1 MKRKITSILAF
12 VLTFV
17 MLCGTLTSCFIFGA
31 KEHTLTLYDN
41 DGTTV
46 LHTIK
51 VEEGKAPQR
60 PADPTKEGYVFAGW
74 FLTPTSSKAFD
85 FAAVMTEDAKA
96 YAQWKMADFQDD
108 RDWVLSGSVNGWGSS
123 LDGYHLTKK
132 AGSGNVYE
140 LTLDLYVDDEFQ
152 LTVLLEDGS
161 LSYSSEG
168 ARAASSHV
176 VAGTE
181 YMEAAGGL
189 GTYKN
194 IHMIQDGNY
203 TLSLVTDPETDNN
216 ELTII
221 RNGDPTGPA
230 TEHEVAHYAIN
241 GSKVTGWADSTDA
254 KYLMNKGAD
263 GKFTLTIE
271 LYANDEFMFVGYE
284 DASGELVGLAN
295 YIKSDMLAE
304 GSAAEVQ
311 AKAGGNFTTSADGT
325 YTFTFDPEAEKIS
338 VSYSPE
344 FSLEAVARPTTW
356 YILGNG
362 SVAGS
367 VLNNAAWGLKDEAA
381 QGFTDLGNGVYE
393 LTLDLYVGDAFK
405 ICSDSSWAN
414 ARDFSFMVE
423 PGENFKANGNIEVLV
438 AGKYTL
444 TLTVD
449 PDDETKDTIT
459 WVRNGDAAEGG
470 EEDEYPADAFAIK
483 GSKVTG
489 WADSTDAKYLM
500 NKGADGKFVL
510 VIELYANDEFMFVGY
525 EMVDEALSPLA
536 LYIKSDMIAEGSA
549 AEAQAKAGGNFT
561 TSANGTYTFTF
572 DPETNKV
579 HIAYSADFSLEI
591 VARPTTWYILGNGAT
606 EGSVLHTSGWGL
618 KDESVQKLV
627 DKGNGVY
634 EITLNLY
641 EGDQFKICSDGS
653 WSNAHD
659 LSDMPNPGTNFEAAG
674 NVKVLVAGNY
684 TLTLTIDADD
694 ETKDTITWV
703 RNGDCE

>member
-17 MLCGTLTSCFIFGA
+17 MLCGTLTSCFLFPTEA

-41 DGTTV
+41 DGTTI

-74 FLTPTSSKAFD
+74 FVTPTSSKAFD

-108 RDWVLSGSVNGWGSS
+108 RDWVLSGSVNGWGAS

-132 AGSGNVYE
+132 DGTGNVYE

-221 RNGDPTGPA
+221 RNGDPTGPVV
-230 TEHEVAHYAIN
+230 EHEIANYAIK
-241 GSKVTGWADSTDA
+241 GSKVTNWADSTDA
-254 KYLMNKGAD
+254 KHLMTKGAD

-284 DASGELVGLAN
+284 MVDGALVGLAK

-304 GSAAEVQ
+304 GSATEVQ

-325 YTFTFDPEAEKIS
+325 YTFTFDPETEKIS
-338 VSYSPE
+338 VTYSPE
-344 FSLEAVARPTTW
+344 FSLEAV
-356 YILGNG
+356 
-362 SVAGS
+362 
-367 VLNNAAWGLKDEAA
+367 
-381 QGFTDLGNGVYE
+381 
-393 LTLDLYVGDAFK
+393 
-405 ICSDSSWAN
+405 
-414 ARDFSFMVE
+414 
-423 PGENFKANGNIEVLV
+423 
-438 AGKYTL
+438 
-444 TLTVD
+444 
-449 PDDETKDTIT
+449 
-459 WVRNGDAAEGG
+459 
-470 EEDEYPADAFAIK
+470 
-483 GSKVTG
+483 
-489 WADSTDAKYLM
+489 
-500 NKGADGKFVL
+500 
-510 VIELYANDEFMFVGY
+510 
-525 EMVDEALSPLA
+525 
-536 LYIKSDMIAEGSA
+536 
-549 AEAQAKAGGNFT
+549 
-561 TSANGTYTFTF
+561 
-572 DPETNKV
+572 PE
-579 HIAYSADFSLEI
+579 
-591 VARPTTWYILGNGAT
+591 
-606 EGSVLHTSGWGL
+606 
-618 KDESVQKLV
+618 
-627 DKGNGVY
+627 
-634 EITLNLY
+634 
-641 EGDQFKICSDGS
+641 
-653 WSNAHD
+653 
-659 LSDMPNPGTNFEAAG
+659 
-674 NVKVLVAGNY
+674 
-684 TLTLTIDADD
+684 
-694 ETKDTITWV
+694 
-703 RNGDCE
+703 